1 MKTVNEAVQI
11 GDTIDP
17 KHEIEVVCGNCGY
30 DVNEAE
36 LAADTCSDCG
46 EALNLR
52 QNTKIYATSVRLLAV
67 QHLSVGIGENRWL
80 RTTTTLD

>member
-1 MKTVNEAVQI
+1 MKIVNEATNL
-11 GDTIDP
+11 GSAIDP

-36 LAADTCSDCG
+36 LSADTCSDCG

-52 QNTKIYATSVRLLAV
+52 QNTKIYATSIPPAGG
-67 QHLSVGIGENRWL
+67 S
-80 RTTTTLD
+80 TLV